1 MFDKHLFTKSEGG
14 GGGAELEEYQIGK
27 KRPMGIQW

>member
-1 MFDKHLFTKSEGG
+1 MFDKHLFTKSEG

>member
-1 MFDKHLFTKSEGG
+1 MFDKHLFTKSE

>member
-1 MFDKHLFTKSEGG
+1 MFDKHAFIYKKR

-27 KRPMGIQW
+27 KRPMGLQW